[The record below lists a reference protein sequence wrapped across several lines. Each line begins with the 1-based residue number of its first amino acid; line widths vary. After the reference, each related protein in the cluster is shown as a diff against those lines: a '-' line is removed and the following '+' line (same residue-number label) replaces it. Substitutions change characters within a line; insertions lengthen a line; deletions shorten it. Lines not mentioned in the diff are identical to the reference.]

1 MTIPFPLQRLRWW
14 QPAAADSPD
23 APAASAAPAT
33 YWLTRFVLLRLLGFI
48 YLIAFLVAAN
58 QLVPLVG
65 HHGLL
70 PADLFL
76 SRVGQH
82 LGSNWE
88 GFLELPSLFWFG
100 ISDTRLVTVAW

>member
-58 QLVPLVG
+58 QLVPLIG
-65 HHGLL
+65 HNGLL
-70 PADLFL
+70 PADAFL
-76 SRVGQH
+76 NQVGRYFGSRA
-82 LGSNWE
+82 E
-88 GFLELPSLFWFG
+88 GFLQVPSLFWWNL
-100 ISDTRLVTVAW
+100 SDTALI